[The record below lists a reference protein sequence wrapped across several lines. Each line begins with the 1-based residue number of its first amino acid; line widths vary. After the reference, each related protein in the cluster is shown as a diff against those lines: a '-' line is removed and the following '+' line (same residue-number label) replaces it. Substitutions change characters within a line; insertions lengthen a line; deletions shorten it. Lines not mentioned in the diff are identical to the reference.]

1 MKEQLESVVLQMY
14 RAGVRCSAAVREFQ
28 RAFILTVLQD
38 QRGNQCRAAEKHTGI
53 RCAERSEIWRLT
65 SALHEQRGGVD
76 HRGRSFQCRRCVD
89 VQRSNTLTA
98 YLDLVISYSRLP
110 EISCRVVAVRC
121 GLVPD

>member
-1 MKEQLESVVLQMY
+1 MEAIHLTCTGSVRGEGAMKEQLESVVLQMY
-14 RAGVRCSAAVREFQ
+14 RAG
-28 RAFILTVLQD
+28 
-38 QRGNQCRAAEKHTGI
+38 I
-53 RCAERSEIWRLT
+53 RCAERSKIWRLT